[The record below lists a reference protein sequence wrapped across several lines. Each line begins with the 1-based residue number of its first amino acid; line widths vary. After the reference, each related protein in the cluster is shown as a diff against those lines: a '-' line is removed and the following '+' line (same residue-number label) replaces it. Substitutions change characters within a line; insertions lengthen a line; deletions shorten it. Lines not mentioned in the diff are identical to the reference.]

1 MDVPGKKVIWYSL
14 NQIRV
19 RPPAPPIV
27 EDAVLKNFFFCGG
40 WGLSQKR
47 SVDEL
52 LLYHPVLPWSM
63 IITMVI
69 MILVVVRIIMMMVK
83 MINHQSIVT
92 SASIDR
98 TNYGEASDHLPINA
112 VLQMWSSL
120 PRKFQKWSISWG
132 TLVQTKDK
140 NFKRIVAQHSI
151 WSNLERPVPSSISK
165 KKFLVHSLF
174 ITNMIFSVDGDTGKH
189 Q

>member
-1 MDVPGKKVIWYSL
+1 MFQGKNILYNL
-14 NQIRV
+14 NQIRD
-19 RPPAPPIV
+19 RPHAPPIV
-27 EDAVLKNFFFCGG
+27 EDAVLKNFFCG
-40 WGLSQKR
+40 WGGTFLINKCGWITSI
-47 SVDEL
+47 S
-52 LLYHPVLPWSM
+52 PSSAM

-69 MILVVVRIIMMMVK
+69 MILVVMVRIIMMMIMMV
-83 MINHQSIVT
+83 NHQSIVT

-120 PRKFQKWSISWG
+120 PRKFQKWSILWG
-132 TLVQTKDK
+132 ALVQTKDK
-140 NFKRIVAQHSI
+140 NFKELWHSI
-151 WSNLERPVPSSISK
+151 APGATWSDLCPVALAKII
-165 KKFLVHSLF
+165 SLF